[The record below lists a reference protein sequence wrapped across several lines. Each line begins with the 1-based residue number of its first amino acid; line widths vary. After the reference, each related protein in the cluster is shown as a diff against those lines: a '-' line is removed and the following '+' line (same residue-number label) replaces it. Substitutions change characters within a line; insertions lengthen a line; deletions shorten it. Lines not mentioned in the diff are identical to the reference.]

1 MNKAEKEDLRYSA
14 KLKCTDD
21 GTRELLYEEIDNLML
36 TAEGEWECMKKEGFY
51 TIAMRIEKMFI
62 KEKISLNETPKSFIS
77 DLGLY
82 ALFHGGSFFWGLK

>member
-36 TAEGEWECMKKEGFY
+36 TAEGE
-51 TIAMRIEKMFI
+51 
-62 KEKISLNETPKSFIS
+62 
-77 DLGLY
+77 
-82 ALFHGGSFFWGLK
+82 